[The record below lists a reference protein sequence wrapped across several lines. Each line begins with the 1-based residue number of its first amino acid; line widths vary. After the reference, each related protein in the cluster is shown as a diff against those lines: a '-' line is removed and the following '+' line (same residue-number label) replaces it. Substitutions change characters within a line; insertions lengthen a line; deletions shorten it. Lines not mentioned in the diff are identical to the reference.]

1 MAKYVIKRDA
11 AGLPERLTR
20 YKQELNDEQFR
31 VVTSPSKAALVVAGA
46 GTGKTRAIT
55 YRVAYLIEQGVS
67 PQRIML
73 ATFTN
78 RAAREMLRRVEALTG
93 SQNVHRV
100 WGGTFHRIANLML
113 RRHAVSIGYDANYSI
128 LDSEDARDLLNLCV
142 EDAAIDTKKKRFP
155 KAEVIQSIISY
166 ATNTD
171 TDLADVIV
179 RQYPYFELL
188 TAQIR
193 RVDFIYQQRKRER
206 NVMDYDDLLLNMK
219 RLLIE
224 RREVADLYAEQFQH
238 ILVDEYQ
245 DTNRLQ
251 AELIDLLAVKHRN
264 VMVVGDDAQ
273 SIFAWRGAEFTNIYE
288 FPKRYPEA
296 EVYKLETNYRSTP
309 EILAL
314 ANVSIANNR
323 KQFPKMLKAARG
335 RKRTGPSIADPG
347 IRIPDSD
354 ANKTE
359 SESNIQ
365 TDDQTKSAIPDP
377 TSEIG
382 RPALVPCSDVEQQSA
397 FVAARILDLRDNGT
411 PLEEIAVMYRS
422 HYHSIELQLEL
433 SRRGI
438 PYRVQSGVRFFEQA
452 HIKDVVSY
460 LRVIVNPR
468 DELAWKR
475 ILKMIPGVG
484 RATAARV
491 YEAIALRDS
500 QRAGRGETEKERRG
514 DVSRREDAGTKREGD
529 AAREIIGLLSAST
542 GIAASSRQL
551 AATSQDAASPRL
563 RVPASPAWREFV
575 SLLELLVSDE
585 YRGQP
590 AKQIALILDRGY
602 EQYLLENYEN
612 AESRAED
619 IRGLALYANRYDST
633 ESFLSELALLST
645 ERFTEPQPLTG
656 EDVISGGEDDE
667 LLTLTSVHQAK
678 GLEWKCVFIIWAAEG
693 KFPSPRSLRE
703 IDSEEEE
710 RRLWYVALTRAKD
723 ELYITYPLMLTDY
736 NRQTV
741 LQKPSRFVTECPPAL
756 FEIWNLEEESMPTE
770 QKFFAA
776 PEPDEYIN

>member
-1 MAKYVIKRDA
+1 MAKYVIKRDQG
-11 AGLPERLTR
+11 GLPERLTR

-31 VVTSPSKAALVVAGA
+31 VVTAPPKAALVVAGA

-55 YRVAYLIEQGVS
+55 YRVAWLIEQGVS

-78 RAAREMLRRVEALTG
+78 RAAREMLRRVETLTG

-113 RRHAVSIGYDANYSI
+113 RRHATSIGYESNYSI
-128 LDSEDARDLLNLCV
+128 LDSEDARDLLNLCI

-155 KAEVIQSIISY
+155 KAEVVQSIISY

-171 TDLADVIV
+171 TDVADVII

-188 TAQIR
+188 TAQIK
-193 RVDFIYQQRKRER
+193 RVDLVYQQRKRER

-219 RLLIE
+219 RLLVE
-224 RREVADLYAEQFQH
+224 RQEISDVYAEQFQH

-245 DTNRLQ
+245 DTNKLQ

-273 SIFAWRGAEFTNIYE
+273 SIFAWRGAHFANIYE

-323 KQFPKMLKAARG
+323 KQFPKMLKSARQA
-335 RKRTGPSIADPG
+335 IADRG
-347 IRIPDSD
+347 FRIADSSPVPMP
-354 ANKTE
+354 ASS
-359 SESNIQ
+359 SES
-365 TDDQTKSAIPDP
+365 DDNLTKSAIRDP
-377 TSEIG
+377 QSEIENPHPSFDESL
-382 RPALVPCSDVEQQSA
+382 PALVPCSDVEQQSA

-438 PYRVQSGVRFFEQA
+438 PYRIQSGVRFFEQA
-452 HIKDVVSY
+452 HIKDVISY

-475 ILKMIPGVG
+475 ILKMIPGIG
-484 RATAARV
+484 RATANRI
-491 YEAIALRDS
+491 YESIATHDL
-500 QRAGRGETEKERRG
+500 RRG
-514 DVSRREDAGTKREGD
+514 DGETRGRGDDARDIVALLSGSGDSAEIPESPRLPVSASRT
-529 AAREIIGLLSAST
+529 IPLSASLR
-542 GIAASSRQL
+542 SSSSWQ
-551 AATSQDAASPRL
+551 S
-563 RVPASPAWREFV
+563 FV
-575 SLLELLVSDE
+575 ALLNLLVSDE

-590 AKQIALILDRGY
+590 AKQIALILERGY

-612 AESRAED
+612 ADSRAED

-633 ESFLSELALLST
+633 ETFLSELALLST
-645 ERFTEPQPLTG
+645 ERFAEAQPLTG
-656 EDVISGGEDDE
+656 EDVIAGGEDDE

-723 ELYITYPLMLTDY
+723 ELYITYPLMITDY

-756 FEIWNLEEESMPTE
+756 FEIWNLEEETE
-770 QKFFAA
+770 QQLLTPPA
-776 PEPDEYIN
+776 DEYIN